1 MTSGIDCLSLK
12 DSDARL
18 MIAAQMHVGGRNTDY
33 QMEPYV
39 FGRTRVGFNIFNIKK
54 TWEKIVLAARAIA
67 AIENPADVFAIAS
80 TAHAQRAVLKF
91 SRYTGATAIAGRFT
105 PGTFTNQI
113 QAAFREPRLLIAS
126 CPRQDHQAITESHYV
141 NLPVV
146 ALCNSDASVR
156 YVDIVV
162 PCNNNSAHS
171 VGLAWWLLTRQV
183 LRIRGTIPY
192 DTDWDIMPDLFFYRT
207 PEEQEKE
214 QIDAEGA
221 DQPAA
226 VPAHSGVGG
235 ISGVQPQEDWGET
248 VAAAVP
254 AGSGSAFGA
263 VGQPTASGAGGED
276 WGAAGADTWGAQ
288 VAAPAPGASDW
299 AASAPDSNWD

>member
-18 MIAAQMHVGGRNTDY
+18 MIAAQMHVGARNTDY

-39 FGRTRVGFNIFNIKK
+39 FGRTKAGFNIFNCKK

-67 AIENPADVFAIAS
+67 AIENPADVFAIAG
-80 TAHAQRAVLKF
+80 TQHAQRAVLKF
-91 SRYTGATAIAGRFT
+91 AKYTGATAIAGRFT

-146 ALCNSDASVR
+146 ALCNSDASLR
-156 YVDIVV
+156 YVDIAV
-162 PCNNNSAHS
+162 PCNNNSVHS

-192 DTDWDIMPDLFFYRT
+192 DTDWDVMPDLFFYRT

-214 QIDAEGA
+214 QKDEGVEQAPVSAAAAGGLGGAQTAE
-221 DQPAA
+221 
-226 VPAHSGVGG
+226 
-235 ISGVQPQEDWGET
+235 EWGET
-248 VAAAVP
+248 VAPAA
-254 AGSGSAFGA
+254 AAASSFGA
-263 VGQPTASGAGGED
+263 VGQPTVGGAGGED
-276 WGAAGADTWGAQ
+276 WSAGADSWGAQ
-288 VAAPAPGASDW
+288 VAAAASGPTDW